1 MQSTIKDVAR
11 EAGVS
16 DTAVSLAFKNSSRIS
31 EQTRRR
37 ILDAAG
43 RLNYVPNSTARSL
56 RTGRT
61 RTVGFIVND
70 ITNPFY
76 SLMLKEAE
84 RELNLA
90 GFDLLVA
97 DSNWDAEREVSLI
110 ERMIQ
115 LRVQGVIICPSQ
127 KSAPSIE
134 LLDAFSMPYV
144 AVDSYP
150 DFYHGAYVAND
161 FHACGEIVAE
171 HLCKIGCRNPG
182 IIAADKSMAEFS
194 AFKQIFG
201 AFKKYFSY
209 RNITLKP
216 ENIVEAGLT
225 IEAGRDA
232 FKRLNGTSFDADAF
246 FCANDLC
253 AIGFM
258 DAAEQAGLNIG
269 TDIALVGIDDI
280 PLSSCAKISLTSV
293 KQPYDVIAH
302 KAAGTITQCILQ
314 GSAATVQIELSPILV
329 ERNSTMSYKNR
340 RKHIP

>member
-1 MQSTIKDVAR
+1 MRATIKDVAR

-16 DTAVSLAFKNSSRIS
+16 DTAVSLAFKDSSRVS

-37 ILDAAG
+37 ILAAA
-43 RLNYVPNSTARSL
+43 RKLNYVPNSTARNL
-56 RTGRT
+56 RSGKT

-84 RELNLA
+84 GELNRA

-97 DSNWDAEREVSLI
+97 DSNWDAEREVKLI

-115 LRVQGVIICPSQ
+115 LRVQGVIICPSE

-171 HLCKIGCRNPG
+171 HLYKIGCRNPG

-201 AFKKYFSY
+201 AFKEYFCD
-209 RNITLKP
+209 REIVLKP
-216 ENIVEAGLT
+216 GNIVEAGLT
-225 IEAGRDA
+225 IDAGRDA
-232 FKRLNGTSFDADAF
+232 FKKLSGTSFDADAF

-258 DAAEQAGLNIG
+258 DAAEQAGIRIG
-269 TDIALVGIDDI
+269 EEIALVGIDDI
-280 PLSSCAKISLTSV
+280 PLSSCTKISLTSV
-293 KQPYDVIAH
+293 KQPYDAIAH
-302 KAAGTITQCILQ
+302 RAAGAITECILQ
-314 GSAATVQIELSPILV
+314 ESAASVQVEFRPTLV

-340 RKHIP
+340 REHTP